1 MAINTPRQQS
11 NLNRLR
17 DRVNVN
23 RKPAFLDSWRMENF
37 KSVKS
42 AEVTFKPL
50 TVLVG
55 PNSAGKSSLLQSI
68 LLFAQN
74 AQRNGRVIDT
84 QARGQIILNGDLVS
98 LGSIKESLNSNSNP
112 EVDCLEFGG
121 TFSLGNEFFR
131 PAFLRQN
138 RPQVSR
144 LKWNLKLSAIDNDD
158 YSGLANVFE
167 STVTVTQEGDLVEE
181 IKASRTNGSHIIST
195 NLVQNPRFS
204 YDHKAVVTTSVEK
217 ESKSNDTFDAYS
229 AVSFASGLP
238 LEGLVQKPRLE
249 ILLKLVFNEWD
260 DIFRGYG
267 TIDAVL
273 RQRITSRANREE
285 LFSVYT
291 SIEDALAQAVNAFD
305 ALLLR
310 PQQQDD
316 ADTSLPTSRNGSKR
330 LSARQIVDLSGIPW
344 KIITD
349 QMAAK
354 GLTEAELLEANEA
367 QDDFDEE
374 AEEAIESEI
383 RVFKEQFRNLVYEKY
398 SGMPEAKAMEFDER
412 MQGVQR
418 GRLPGSSVFEAVDNW
433 NSYLTEKIRY
443 LEPLREVPKAFYT
456 YATGGGI
463 NPQIPLGS
471 RGEHL
476 AQALY
481 DKTPRVYPLPGNLDN
496 KKLIPLIDAVNLWL
510 PKLDLEGQIEVVPQ
524 GRQGFYLTVGN
535 HVLPM
540 LGTGISQVLPVLT
553 LCLTARRGDLVLLEQ
568 PELHL
573 NPSIQ
578 QKLAEFLLQMSQV
591 DRQILVETHSEYFVT
606 RLRLLQ
612 AKDEKMGDFIKLLFV
627 EKSKSLGTQYREV
640 ETNSFGEIQ
649 EWPKGFFDQASN
661 DLRDLMKTIAEKK
674 IAKMGGEK

>member
-1 MAINTPRQQS
+1 MALNASRQGTGF
-11 NLNRLR
+11 NRLR
-17 DRVNVN
+17 DRVNVP

-37 KSVKS
+37 KSIQS
-42 AEVTFKPL
+42 AEVSFKPL

-98 LGSIKESLNSNSNP
+98 LGSIKESLNSNSDP
-112 EVDCLEFGG
+112 KIDCLQFGG

-131 PAFLRQN
+131 SAFLRQN
-138 RPQVSR
+138 RPQTNR
-144 LKWNLKLSAIDNDD
+144 LVWDVKLSGIDNDD
-158 YSGLANVFE
+158 YSGLANVLE
-167 STVTVTQEGDLVEE
+167 SKVTVIQEGDLVEE
-181 IKASRTNGSHIIST
+181 VKADLTNGRHIIAQD
-195 NLVQNPRFS
+195 LIQNPRFS
-204 YDHKAVVTTSVEK
+204 YDHKAVVSTNEEK
-217 ESKSNDTFDAYS
+217 ASKNKEISDPYS

-238 LEGLVQKPRLE
+238 LEGLVQKPRIE
-249 ILLKLVFNEWD
+249 ILLNLVLNEWQE
-260 DIFRGYG
+260 IFRGYG
-267 TIDAVL
+267 SFEAVL
-273 RQRITSRANREE
+273 RQREISRANREE
-285 LFSVYT
+285 LFAIYS
-291 SIEDALAQAVNAFD
+291 SIDEAVNQAVNAFD
-305 ALLLR
+305 TLLLR
-310 PQQQDD
+310 PSQHDD
-316 ADTSLPTSRNGSKR
+316 GEGLQASPRNASKR
-330 LSARQIVDLSGIPW
+330 ILARQVVDLSAVPW
-344 KIITD
+344 KTIVE
-349 QMAAK
+349 QMSAK
-354 GLTEAELLEANEA
+354 GLTESQLFEFFDA
-367 QDDFDEE
+367 QDDFDDEIEE
-374 AEEAIESEI
+374 AMESEI
-383 RVFKEQFRNLVYEKY
+383 RGFRERFKNLVLERFSKV
-398 SGMPEAKAMEFDER
+398 PEANAIEFDER
-412 MQGVQR
+412 AQGVQR

-443 LEPLREVPKAFYT
+443 LEPLREAPKAFYT

-481 DKTPRVYPLPGNLDN
+481 DKTPRVYPLPGNLEN
-496 KKLIPLIDAVNLWL
+496 KKLIPLIDAVNQWL
-510 PKLDLEGQIEVVPQ
+510 PKLDLDGQIQVVPQ
-524 GRQGFYLTVGN
+524 GRQGFYLTVGS

-553 LCLTARRGDLVLLEQ
+553 LCLTARRGDLILLEQ

-612 AKDEKMGDFIKLLFV
+612 ARDENMGKYIKLLFV
-627 EKSKSLGTQYREV
+627 EKSKNLGTQYREV
-640 ETNSFGEIQ
+640 ETNSYGEIQ

-661 DLRDLMKTIAEKK
+661 DLRDLMKTIAAKK
-674 IAKMGGEK
+674 ITKGELKN

>member
-1 MAINTPRQQS
+1 
-11 NLNRLR
+11 
-17 DRVNVN
+17 
-23 RKPAFLDSWRMENF
+23 MENF
-37 KSVKS
+37 KSIKS

-112 EVDCLEFGG
+112 DVDCLQFGG

-131 PAFLRQN
+131 SVVLRQN
-138 RPQVSR
+138 RPQANR
-144 LKWNLKLSAIDNDD
+144 LVWDVKLSAIDNDD
-158 YSGLANVFE
+158 YSGLANVLE
-167 STVTVTQEGDLVEE
+167 SKATVIQEGDLIEE
-181 IKASRTNGSHIIST
+181 IKADRTNGAHIVAG
-195 NLVQNPRFS
+195 NLIQNPRFS
-204 YDHKAVVTTSVEK
+204 YDHKALVSSSDGK
-217 ESKSNDTFDAYS
+217 EIKNKKTLDTYS

-238 LEGLVQKPRLE
+238 LEGLVQKPRIE
-249 ILLKLVFNEWD
+249 ILLQLVLNEWED
-260 DIFRGYG
+260 VFRGYG
-267 TIDAVL
+267 TVDAVL
-273 RQRITSRANREE
+273 RQRENSRGNREE
-285 LFSVYT
+285 LFAIYP
-291 SIEDALAQAVNAFD
+291 SIDEALNQAVNAFD
-305 ALLLR
+305 TLLLR
-310 PQQQDD
+310 PSQQEEGEG
-316 ADTSLPTSRNGSKR
+316 SLSSVRNSSKR
-330 LSARQIVDLSGIPW
+330 LLARQLVDMSAVPW
-344 KIITD
+344 KTISD
-349 QMAAK
+349 QMADK
-354 GLTEAELLEANEA
+354 GLSESQLFQYFDAQADLDEEIEESIDSEIKSFRERFKNLVQERFSNVPEA
-367 QDDFDEE
+367 Q
-374 AEEAIESEI
+374 
-383 RVFKEQFRNLVYEKY
+383 
-398 SGMPEAKAMEFDER
+398 AMEFDER
-412 MQGVQR
+412 IQGVQR

-433 NSYLTEKIRY
+433 NSYLTDKIRY

-481 DKTPRVYPLPGNLDN
+481 DKTPRIYPLPGNLEN
-496 KKLIPLIDAVNLWL
+496 KRTIPLIDAVNLWL
-510 PKLDLEGQIEVVPQ
+510 PTLDLEGQIEVVPQ
-524 GRQGFYLTVGN
+524 GRQGFYLTVGT

-612 AKDEKMGDFIKLLFV
+612 ARDENMGRYIKLLFV
-627 EKSKSLGTQYREV
+627 EKSKTLGTQYREV
-640 ETNSFGEIQ
+640 ETNSYGEIQ

-661 DLRDLMKTIAEKK
+661 DLRDLMKTIAAKK
-674 IAKMGGEK
+674 IAKGEEKK

>member
-1 MAINTPRQQS
+1 MAINTPRHGS
-11 NLNRLR
+11 NFNRLR
-17 DRVNVN
+17 DRANIA
-23 RKPAFLDSWRMENF
+23 RKPAFLESWRMENF
-37 KSVKS
+37 KSIKS

-112 EVDCLEFGG
+112 DVDCLQFGG

-131 PAFLRQN
+131 SALLRQN
-138 RPQVSR
+138 RAQASR
-144 LKWNLKLSAIDNDD
+144 LVWDVKLSAIDNDD
-158 YSGLANVFE
+158 YSGLANVLE
-167 STVTVTQEGDLVEE
+167 SKVTVTQEGDLTEE
-181 IKASRTNGSHIIST
+181 VNAHRTNGSHIVT
-195 NLVQNPRFS
+195 GNLIQNPRFS
-204 YDHKAVVTTSVEK
+204 YDHKAVVSTKDEK
-217 ESKSNDTFDAYS
+217 EHRNEESYS

-238 LEGLVQKPRLE
+238 LEGLVQRPRIE
-249 ILLKLVFNEWD
+249 ILLKLVFNEWEE
-260 DIFRGYG
+260 IFRGYG
-267 TIDAVL
+267 TFDAVL
-273 RQRITSRANREE
+273 RQRNVSRSNREE
-285 LFSVYT
+285 LFPIYPSVD
-291 SIEDALAQAVNAFD
+291 DALIQAVNAFD
-305 ALLLR
+305 NLLLR
-310 PQQQDD
+310 PQQQEE
-316 ADTSLPTSRNGSKR
+316 ADGALFTGRSPSRR
-330 LSARQIVDLSGIPW
+330 LLARQVVDLSAVPW
-344 KIITD
+344 KAIAE

-354 GLTEAELLEANEA
+354 GLTESQLLEYSEGKE
-367 QDDFDEE
+367 DLDEE
-374 AEEAIESEI
+374 LEEAIESEI
-383 RVFKEQFRNLVYEKY
+383 RVFKERFKNLAQEKFLHL
-398 SGMPEAKAMEFDER
+398 PEAQAMEFDER
-412 MQGVQR
+412 IPGVQR

-481 DKTPRVYPLPGNLDN
+481 DKTPRVYPLPDNLEN
-496 KKLIPLIDAVNLWL
+496 KKLIPLIDAVNQWL

-612 AKDEKMGDFIKLLFV
+612 ARDENMGKYIKLMFV
-627 EKSKSLGTQYREV
+627 EKSKNLGTQYREV

-661 DLRDLMKTIAEKK
+661 DLRELMKTIAAKKVAKSTEKN
-674 IAKMGGEK
+674 